1 MASQHFGVSFH
12 VSPSFTIIPSFHAME
27 PQGPKK
33 EFLPSCCVGLVAQ
46 CSWLFGGTCC
56 GTNISCLTNSSPHS
70 RAETLRQA
78 AKTPQEDMATVGCK
92 RPALPHTAPAW
103 GTNDFKTGNIDFEGC
118 MRLLEKLQIPFDDD
132 HFKHIFKKTTD
143 KHTGDVIGM
152 DDFKAIYRALVHRPE
167 YEDLFRAY
175 STDGKILPDSQLLKF
190 LVKEQFQT
198 DANDI
203 TALEII
209 MKYEPIDEVRKKRQ
223 LSFEGF
229 IKYMN
234 SEECSVFKSQHRA
247 VYQDMTQP
255 LCDYFISSSHNTY
268 LISDQLIG
276 PSHLWGYTS
285 ALLKG
290 CRCLEIDCWDGNN
303 NEPIVYHGHTLTSR
317 IPFRSVI
324 HVIEKYAFLSSV
336 YPLVLSLENHCSPKQ
351 QEVMAEQLKDILG
364 EKLLSLPVGG
374 EVDISQL
381 PSPEALKFKVLIKN
395 KKVGTLEQSLMRID
409 DDYYGEIEELSEA
422 RSDDEDTDTSSST
435 LPPQQSRSPSKRKG
449 ELRSSQKNTK
459 VKRLKI
465 ALALSDLVIYTK
477 SQKFVSFEHSLQ
489 HQKCY
494 ENNSIGESLARKLA
508 RTSVKE
514 FISHTTRF
522 ITRIYPKG
530 SRMTSSNYNPMDFW
544 NIGCQMVALNFQTL
558 GIQMELQDGK
568 FLDNGGCG
576 YVLKP
581 EFLRDR
587 NTRFTP
593 RNVGP
598 YSKPMSLSVRLISGH
613 QLPPSS
619 MSKTN
624 KADPMVLIEIHG
636 VPEDQTKK
644 KSRIVK
650 SNALSPKW
658 NETFSFNI
666 QVPELAL
673 IRFCV
678 EDEISVVNKEFLG
691 QYTLPVTSLNT
702 GYRNVPLIGK
712 DGVKLESASLFVHVW
727 FY

>member
-1 MASQHFGVSFH
+1 MDENRWFWSL
-12 VSPSFTIIPSFHAME
+12 I
-27 PQGPKK
+27 
-33 EFLPSCCVGLVAQ
+33 
-46 CSWLFGGTCC
+46 
-56 GTNISCLTNSSPHS
+56 
-70 RAETLRQA
+70 R
-78 AKTPQEDMATVGCK
+78 
-92 RPALPHTAPAW
+92 
-103 GTNDFKTGNIDFEGC
+103 NDFQTGNIDLEGC
-118 MRLLEKLQIPFDDD
+118 MRLLEKMQINFDDD
-132 HFKHIFKKTTD
+132 HLKHIFKKTID
-143 KHTGDVIGM
+143 KQSGDMISM

-167 YEDLFRAY
+167 FEELFKAY
-175 STDGKILPDSQLLKF
+175 STDGNILPNGQLLKF
-190 LVKEQFQT
+190 LAKEQFQT
-198 DANDI
+198 EANET

-229 IKYMN
+229 VRYLN
-234 SEECSVFKSQHRA
+234 SDECSIFKSQHKS
-247 VYQDMTQP
+247 VYQDMTKP

-268 LISDQLIG
+268 LIADQLMG

-303 NEPIVYHGHTLTSR
+303 DEPIVYHGHTLTSK

-324 HVIEKYAFLSSV
+324 HVIDKYAFASSA

-351 QEVMAEQLKDILG
+351 QEVMAHCLKSILG
-364 EKLLSLPVGG
+364 DKLLSTPLGG
-374 EVDISQL
+374 EVEMTQL

-395 KKVGTLEQSLMRID
+395 KKVGTHEQSMLRMEE
-409 DDYYGEIEELSEA
+409 DYVGEAEEV
-422 RSDDEDTDTSSST
+422 SDSDIQSDEDYPEDMAPYET
-435 LPPQQSRSPSKRKG
+435 RSPSRRRDRKY
-449 ELRSSQKNTK
+449 SPPPQKKSKMRKT
-459 VKRLKI
+459 RI
-465 ALALSDLVIYTK
+465 ALALSDLVVYTK
-477 SQKFVSFEHSLQ
+477 SQKFVSFEHSQQ

-494 ENNSIGESLARKLA
+494 ENNSIGESQARKLA
-508 RTSVKE
+508 RVSASQ

-530 SRMTSSNYNPMDFW
+530 SRMSSSNYNPQEFW
-544 NIGCQMVALNFQTL
+544 NIGCQMVALNFQTP
-558 GIQMELQDGK
+558 GTHMELQDGK

-587 NTRFTP
+587 NTTFTP

-598 YSKPMSLSVRLISGH
+598 YSRPMSLSIRLISGH
-613 QLPPSS
+613 QLPPSA

-624 KADPMVLIEIHG
+624 KADPLVEIEIYG

-644 KSRIVK
+644 RSSVVK
-650 SNALSPKW
+650 SNALCPKW

-666 QVPELAL
+666 QVPELAM

-678 EDEISVVNKEFLG
+678 EDEVSLVNKEFLG
-691 QYTLPVTSLNT
+691 QYTLPVMSLNT
-702 GYRNVPLIGK
+702 GYRNIPLISK
-712 DGVKLESASLFVHVW
+712 DGIKLESASLFAHVW
-727 FY
+727 YY